1 MKTEHEQ
8 QTISVAV
15 LLFSDYV
22 ERLFTRALERRNQLS
37 TYSEAKRKLSIVAPP
52 MLTCDH
58 EKVPKQELVLRHQ
71 TRFSEK
77 PKRTHHTCVTR
88 VTQKRKSKKEHNFDN
103 LLPLEKR
110 QRKKK

>member
-52 MLTCDH
+52 MLTC
-58 EKVPKQELVLRHQ
+58 
-71 TRFSEK
+71 SI
-77 PKRTHHTCVTR
+77 
-88 VTQKRKSKKEHNFDN
+88 KK
-103 LLPLEKR
+103 LL
-110 QRKKK
+110 